1 MPLVGGRPVPMLRA
15 DRRVISSLWN
25 PLTSGSSEDF
35 NNFNSSQIAQKGM
48 PVDFNAPHIRK
59 RSSNAPVPEEEAC
72 AEVEG

>member
-1 MPLVGGRPVPMLRA
+1 MLRA
-15 DRRVISSLWN
+15 ARRVTSSLWN

-35 NNFNSSQIAQKGM
+35 NNFNSSQIAQRGKEGCQSILM
-48 PVDFNAPHIRK
+48 LPHIRK